1 MGVTQRLKDDA
12 FRRPRGSRFFW
23 VTLGWGILLVALGVA
38 GSLLDGSQGLFSVE
52 PGFVVI
58 GVAFALMSGAELLPI
73 ERRQLAGVLRVG
85 SWAAWILLGAVWT
98 VPTFLRVDKGGR
110 IIMLVLIGFL
120 LAMIWT
126 LRTDRLD

>member
-1 MGVTQRLKDDA
+1 M
-12 FRRPRGSRFFW
+12 
-23 VTLGWGILLVALGVA
+23 
-38 GSLLDGSQGLFSVE
+38 
-52 PGFVVI
+52 

-98 VPTFLRVDKGGR
+98 VPTFLRVDNGGR

-120 LAMIWT
+120 LAMIWA
-126 LRTDRLD
+126 LLTDRLD